1 RELVKRDAL
10 CNDCIGYTVSAST
23 FSVIPLSCFAM
34 STSNSTVVDAPTTDT
49 GAGILLFTATDIAV
63 QVSINSAVTSG
74 MCALSILLSSR
85 HLYAKVAVS
94 KLPLIASVFWFISAL
109 FVMIAT
115 AKYGSTL
122 GFTEYIWPV
131 FLPDLVSRSALL
143 WFTYLRT
150 MAVWREARW
159 LKYLPIIFQ
168 AALISGM
175 FFVFWEQR
183 PASIL
188 YTKGDITMLNAAVAY
203 YAATDLLISVIDILL
218 IGRLWVLNRQM
229 SSGLGG
235 KSELVKP
242 LFFYFSIVCMMITT
256 LLSVVMAVLV
266 TTDKDPYFG
275 YNTLL
280 FAFRILFTDIFSN
293 LMRDSL
299 IEARMSKAAKSV
311 NTTGH
316 TSQRSSVTEP
326 PKMPLKTSVRQS
338 QSADAT

>member
-1 RELVKRDAL
+1 
-10 CNDCIGYTVSAST
+10 
-23 FSVIPLSCFAM
+23 M
-34 STSNSTVVDAPTTDT
+34 STSNSTVADAPTTDA

-63 QVSINSAVTSG
+63 QVSINSTVASG
-74 MCALSILLSSR
+74 MCTLCILLSSR
-85 HLYAKVAVS
+85 HLYAKVVVS
-94 KLPLIASVFWFISAL
+94 KLPLIASFFWFISAL

-115 AKYGSTL
+115 AKYGTTL

-150 MAVWREARW
+150 MAVWSEARW
-159 LKYLPIIFQ
+159 LKILPIIFQ

-203 YAATDLLISVIDILL
+203 YAATDLLISVIDVLL

-229 SSGLGG
+229 TSSLGR

-256 LLSVVMAVLV
+256 LLSVAMAVLV

-299 IEARMSKAAKSV
+299 IEARAESASRRASLA
-311 NTTGH
+311 TG
-316 TSQRSSVTEP
+316 SESRP
-326 PKMPLKTSVRQS
+326 MN
-338 QSADAT
+338 DATFGSKSMSAAPAKRLVIKASHAESG